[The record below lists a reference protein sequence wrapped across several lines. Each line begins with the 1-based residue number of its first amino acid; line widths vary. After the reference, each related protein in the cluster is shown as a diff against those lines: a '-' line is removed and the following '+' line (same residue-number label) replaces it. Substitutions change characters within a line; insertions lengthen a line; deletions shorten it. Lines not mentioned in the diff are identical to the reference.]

1 MGNPTPNHA
10 KQTQCSLQ
18 TYTQAQNLPQTLII
32 TSDKCNRGSISQQT
46 NHKAK
51 LIGIQE
57 DVGPDKG
64 TFKLDC
70 MKESNQN
77 MSSYRCFMKCTQ
89 LGCFN
94 AF

>member
-18 TYTQAQNLPQTLII
+18 TYKQAQNLPQTLII
-32 TSDKCNRGSISQQT
+32 TSEKCNRGSISQQT

-57 DVGPDKG
+57 DVIGPDKG

-70 MKESNQN
+70 MKESN
-77 MSSYRCFMKCTQ
+77 
-89 LGCFN
+89 
-94 AF
+94 

>member
-32 TSDKCNRGSISQQT
+32 TSDKCNQGSISQQT

-70 MKESNQN
+70 MKESN
-77 MSSYRCFMKCTQ
+77 
-89 LGCFN
+89 
-94 AF
+94 